1 MVKHSPALPDAAGRQ
16 LEIDD
21 IVMTTYGGYTSMI
34 AMTVV
39 GFTPKQIR
47 LKTNQTLYA
56 SSGRSGM
63 VRAGETV
70 TRHPGDVI
78 LVQAHNDRPLGRV
91 AISPTR

>member
-1 MVKHSPALPDAAGRQ
+1 MVKHSPALPDVAGRM

-21 IVMTTYGGYTSMI
+21 IVMTTYGGYSGLF

-63 VRAGETV
+63 VRQGETV
-70 TRHPGDVI
+70 TRHPSDVV
-78 LVQAHNDRPLGRV
+78 LLQAHNDRPLGRV